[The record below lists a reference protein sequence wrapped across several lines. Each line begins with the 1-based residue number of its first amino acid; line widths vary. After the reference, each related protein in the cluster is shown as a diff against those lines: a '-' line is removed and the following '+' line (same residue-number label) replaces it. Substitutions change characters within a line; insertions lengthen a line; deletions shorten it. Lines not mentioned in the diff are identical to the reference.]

1 MVNVL
6 RSSAIFLVPLLAAA
20 LQAQTGGILPLR
32 EVQPGMKAIGR
43 SVFAGMKVEEFQV
56 EILGVL
62 ENAGPKQSII
72 LARLSGAGLEKTGVM
87 QGMSGSPVYYN
98 GRLMGAVALSFPF
111 SKEPIAGIRPIEE
124 MLTVSPSTRQTA
136 EVRFPYD
143 GRDTLPKSQGL
154 EIGPQRLM
162 EIATPFWLSGFT
174 RNTIDY
180 FAPALRAAGLE
191 PVQGVSG
198 GGRAIQAAGTAK
210 TPLVPGAM
218 ISVQLV
224 RGDLNV
230 GADGTVTH
238 LDGNRVYAF
247 GHRFLAIG
255 DTEMPFARSEVITL
269 LASNNQSF
277 KISTPREWLGS
288 ITQDRS
294 VAISGELGKKADMI
308 PLSMRVKSRGGS
320 TREWSYKMEMV
331 EDRLFTPL
339 LVQMAVFS
347 AIDATERSTG
357 VSTITLRGQVLMD
370 GAPAVKF
377 DNIYAADLGAPQQ
390 VSAAIAAPV
399 SAVLQSGF
407 DALKLRGL
415 DLEIEV
421 SNEKKQLQLDSIW
434 ASQREVRPGE
444 AVEIT
449 ATFAGEHGVE
459 ITRTAKY
466 QVPIG
471 APVGPLFFT
480 VTDGPSANLSDFKQ
494 FLLTP
499 PRSAPQL
506 YDFLTGLHPNDRPY
520 LRVWRSQSSWLVQG
534 ETMPSPPP
542 SMAMALS
549 HTATQQANALV
560 ASIEMPAAGFQFSGS
575 KTVQVDVKE

>member
-1 MVNVL
+1 M
-6 RSSAIFLVPLLAAA
+6 
-20 LQAQTGGILPLR
+20 LPLR

-43 SVFAGMKVEEFQV
+43 TVFAGTRVEEFQV
-56 EILGVL
+56 EVLGIL

-72 LARLSGAGLEKTGVM
+72 LARLSGGGLEKTGVM

-98 GRLMGAVALSFPF
+98 GKLMGAVALSFPF
-111 SKEPIAGIRPIEE
+111 SKDPIAGIRPIEE
-124 MLTVSPSTRQTA
+124 MLTTAPSPRQTA
-136 EVRFPYD
+136 ELRFPYD
-143 GRDTLPKSQGL
+143 GRESLPKSQGV
-154 EIGPQRLM
+154 EVGPQRLM

-174 RNTIDY
+174 RNTIDH

-191 PVQGVSG
+191 PVQGISG
-198 GGRAIQAAGTAK
+198 GGRAVQSTGASK
-210 TPLVPGAM
+210 TLLEPGSM

-238 LDGNRVYAF
+238 VDGNRIYAF

-269 LASNNQSF
+269 LASQNQSF

-308 PLSMRVKSRGGS
+308 PLSIRVKSRGGS
-320 TREWSYKMEMV
+320 TREWTYKMEMV

-357 VSTITLRGQVLMD
+357 VSTITLRGQVLVD
-370 GAPAVKF
+370 GVAPVKF
-377 DNIYAADLGAPQQ
+377 DNIYAADMGAPQQ

-399 SAVLQSGF
+399 SALLQSGF

-415 DLEIEV
+415 DLDLEV

-444 AVEIT
+444 TVEIT
-449 ATFAGEHGVE
+449 ATFSGEHGIE
-459 ITRTAKY
+459 MTRTAKY
-466 QVPIG
+466 QVPVG
-471 APVGPLFFT
+471 APVGPLYFT
-480 VTDGPSANLSDFKQ
+480 VTDGPSANLSDFRQ
-494 FLLTP
+494 FLLAP

-520 LRVWRSQSSWLVQG
+520 VRVWRTQPSWLVQG
-534 ETMPSPPP
+534 ETLPSPPP
-542 SMAMALS
+542 SMATALS
-549 HTATQQANALV
+549 RTATQQANALV
-560 ASIEMPAAGFQFSGS
+560 TSIEMPAAGFLFSGS

>member
-6 RSSAIFLVPLLAAA
+6 RPWTILLCPLVALA

-32 EVQPGMKAIGR
+32 EVRPGMKAVGR
-43 SVFAGMKVEEFQV
+43 TVFAGTKVDEFQV
-56 EILGVL
+56 EVLGVL

-72 LARLSGAGLEKTGVM
+72 LARLSGGGLEHTGVM

-111 SKEPIAGIRPIEE
+111 SKDPIAGIRPIEE
-124 MLTVSPSTRQTA
+124 MLTTAPSPRQTA
-136 EVRFPYD
+136 ALHFPYD
-143 GRDTLPKSQGL
+143 GRESLPKSTGID
-154 EIGPQRLM
+154 IGPQRM
-162 EIATPFWLSGFT
+162 AEIATPFWLSGFT
-174 RNTIDY
+174 RGTVDF

-191 PVQGVSG
+191 PVQGISG
-198 GGRAIQAAGTAK
+198 GRSVQSGTPVK
-210 TPLVPGAM
+210 TPLEPGSM

-230 GADGTVTH
+230 GADGTVTKI
-238 LDGNRVYAF
+238 DGNRIYAF

-269 LASNNQSF
+269 LASQNQSF
-277 KISTPREWLGS
+277 KISSPREWLGA

-294 VAISGELGKKADMI
+294 VAISGELGKKADML
-308 PLSMRVKSRGGS
+308 PLTIKVKSRGGS
-320 TREWSYKMEMV
+320 TREWTYRMDMV

-357 VSTITLRGQVLMD
+357 VSTITLRGQVLLD
-370 GAPAVKF
+370 GAPPVKF
-377 DNIYAADLGAPQQ
+377 DNIYAAEMGAPQQ

-407 DALKLRGL
+407 DALKLKSL
-415 DLEIEV
+415 DLDIEV
-421 SNEKKQLQLDSIW
+421 SNEKKQLQLDAIW
-434 ASQREVRPGE
+434 ASQSEVRPGE
-444 AVEIT
+444 SVEIT
-449 ATFAGEHGVE
+449 ATFAGEHGIE
-459 ITRTAKY
+459 MTRTATY
-466 QVPIG
+466 QVPVG
-471 APVGPLFFT
+471 APVGPLYFT

-520 LRVWRSQSSWLVQG
+520 LRVWRQQPSYLVQG
-534 ETMPSPPP
+534 ENLPSLPP
-542 SMAMALS
+542 SMAMAVS
-549 HTATQQANALV
+549 HTSTQQPNALV
-560 ASIEMPAAGFQFSGS
+560 TSIEMPAAGFQFSGS

>member
-1 MVNVL
+1 ML
-6 RSSAIFLVPLLAAA
+6 RSSPIFLVPLLAAA
-20 LQAQTGGILPLR
+20 LQGQTGGILPLR

-56 EILGVL
+56 EVLGVL

-143 GRDTLPKSQGL
+143 GRETLPRSQGL
-154 EIGPQRLM
+154 EVGPQRMM

-174 RNTIDY
+174 RNTVDY

-198 GGRAIQAAGTAK
+198 GGRAVQGAGSAK
-210 TPLVPGAM
+210 TPLVPGSM

-277 KISTPREWLGS
+277 KISTPANGLAASRR
-288 ITQDRS
+288 T
-294 VAISGELGKKADMI
+294 VAS
-308 PLSMRVKSRGGS
+308 PSR
-320 TREWSYKMEMV
+320 
-331 EDRLFTPL
+331 
-339 LVQMAVFS
+339 
-347 AIDATERSTG
+347 
-357 VSTITLRGQVLMD
+357 
-370 GAPAVKF
+370 
-377 DNIYAADLGAPQQ
+377 
-390 VSAAIAAPV
+390 
-399 SAVLQSGF
+399 
-407 DALKLRGL
+407 
-415 DLEIEV
+415 
-421 SNEKKQLQLDSIW
+421 
-434 ASQREVRPGE
+434 
-444 AVEIT
+444 
-449 ATFAGEHGVE
+449 
-459 ITRTAKY
+459 
-466 QVPIG
+466 
-471 APVGPLFFT
+471 
-480 VTDGPSANLSDFKQ
+480 ANLAK
-494 FLLTP
+494 
-499 PRSAPQL
+499 
-506 YDFLTGLHPNDRPY
+506 RP
-520 LRVWRSQSSWLVQG
+520 
-534 ETMPSPPP
+534 T
-542 SMAMALS
+542 
-549 HTATQQANALV
+549 
-560 ASIEMPAAGFQFSGS
+560 
-575 KTVQVDVKE
+575 